1 MPSLREQNLLQAED
15 ESKNSKGDLI
25 LNFEMKNDEKFQ
37 ELQMLEQNLQNILM
51 QKQSFQM
58 ELSETQSA
66 LKEIENS
73 GDEVFKI
80 VGQLMIKTEKSK
92 ILEELSGREKILEMR
107 LKKMEQQEAVFMEKL
122 EKLREEVIDSKSD

>member
-1 MPSLREQNLLQAED
+1 
-15 ESKNSKGDLI
+15 
-25 LNFEMKNDEKFQ
+25 MKNEEKFQ
-37 ELQMLEQNLQNILM
+37 ELQILEQNLQNILM

-66 LKEIENS
+66 LNEIKNS
-73 GDEVFKI
+73 KDDVFKI

>member
-1 MPSLREQNLLQAED
+1 
-15 ESKNSKGDLI
+15 
-25 LNFEMKNDEKFQ
+25 MKNEEKFQ

-66 LKEIENS
+66 LNEIKNS
-73 GDEVFKI
+73 KDDVFKI

-92 ILEELSGREKILEMR
+92 VSDELSGKEKILEIR
-107 LKKMEQQEAVFMEKL
+107 LKKMQQQEEIFMEKL
-122 EKLREEVIDSKSD
+122 ERLREEVIDSKSD

>member
-1 MPSLREQNLLQAED
+1 
-15 ESKNSKGDLI
+15 
-25 LNFEMKNDEKFQ
+25 MKNDEKFQ
-37 ELQMLEQNLQNILM
+37 ELQILEQNLQNILM

-80 VGQLMIKTEKSK
+80 IGQLMIKSDKSK
-92 ILEELSGREKILEMR
+92 IKDELSNKERLLDLRIKALEKQESVLLEKIES
-107 LKKMEQQEAVFMEKL
+107 LK
-122 EKLREEVIDSKSD
+122 EEILK

>member
-1 MPSLREQNLLQAED
+1 
-15 ESKNSKGDLI
+15 
-25 LNFEMKNDEKFQ
+25 MKDAEKFQ
-37 ELQMLEQNLQNILM
+37 ELQMLEQNLQNIMM

-66 LKEIENS
+66 LNEIKNS
-73 GDEVFKI
+73 GDDVFKI

-92 ILEELSGREKILEMR
+92 ISEELSSKERILEMR
-107 LKKMEQQEAVFMEKL
+107 LKKMEQQESVFMEKL

>member
-1 MPSLREQNLLQAED
+1 
-15 ESKNSKGDLI
+15 
-25 LNFEMKNDEKFQ
+25 MKNAEKFQ
-37 ELQMLEQNLQNILM
+37 ELQMLEQNLQNIMM

-66 LKEIENS
+66 LGEIKNS
-73 GDEVFKI
+73 KDDVFKI

-92 ILEELSGREKILEMR
+92 ITDELSSKEKIIEMR
-107 LKKMEQQEAVFMEKL
+107 LRKMEQQESVFMEKL

>member
-92 ILEELSGREKILEMR
+92 ISEELSGREKILEMR

>member
-1 MPSLREQNLLQAED
+1 
-15 ESKNSKGDLI
+15 
-25 LNFEMKNDEKFQ
+25 MKNDEKFQ

-66 LKEIENS
+66 LNEIKNS
-73 GDEVFKI
+73 KDDVFKI

-92 ILEELSGREKILEMR
+92 VSDELSGKEKILEIR
-107 LKKMEQQEAVFMEKL
+107 LKKMQQQEEIFMEKL
-122 EKLREEVIDSKSD
+122 ERLREEVIDSKSD